1 MSKATEIQHVIP
13 HQIILQ
19 GIGLDSGLFFL
30 SEDLNGGATYLNVM
44 IELHEVDLRLNPVR
58 ETDIICIHPGNVLD
72 LWVIRSYFD
81 ADVESIS
88 NALVLLQMLD
98 DNLRIW
104 LILRYNLSYFRLSR
118 TIINND

>member
-19 GIGLDSGLFFL
+19 GIGLDSGLFVL
-30 SEDLNGGATYLNVM
+30 SKDLDGGATHLNVI

-58 ETDIICIHPGNVLD
+58 ETDIICIHPSNVLD

-88 NALVLLQMLD
+88 NPLVFLQLLD
-98 DNLRIW
+98 DDFRIR
-104 LILRYNLSYFRLSR
+104 LILR
-118 TIINND
+118 